1 MIIPKKNRIAVY
13 SYLFKEGVAV
23 AHKNNYGKHGALD
36 VDNLQVRNLMKSLKS
51 RGYVRETFSW
61 QWHYW
66 YLTNEGIEYLREY
79 LNLPMEIVPATL
91 KKQAS
96 RPARP
101 AGAYEGEGGG
111 KGGGKG
117 GRGGYRD
124 RDGDGGG
131 RGFGGGRGGG
141 KGGRGFGGRGGD

>member
-23 AHKNNYGKHGALD
+23 AQKRCFGKHEAVD
-36 VDNLQVRNLMKSLKS
+36 VPNLEFRMLMKSLVS

-61 QWHYW
+61 QWHYF
-66 YLTNEGIEYLREY
+66 YLTNEGIDYLREY

-101 AGAYEGEGGG
+101 AGAGAERGEYDGG
-111 KGGGKG
+111 
-117 GRGGYRD
+117 
-124 RDGDGGG
+124 GGG
-131 RGFGGGRGGG
+131 RGFGRGRGGYRSEG
-141 KGGRGFGGRGGD
+141 GGRGGRGFGRGRGGD